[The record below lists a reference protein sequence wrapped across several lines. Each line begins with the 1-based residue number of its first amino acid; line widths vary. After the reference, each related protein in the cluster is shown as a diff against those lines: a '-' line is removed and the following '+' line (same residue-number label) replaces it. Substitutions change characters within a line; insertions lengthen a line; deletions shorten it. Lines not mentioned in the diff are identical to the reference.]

1 MDGGGGDAQA
11 GLGRLEGDIEAH
23 LDRALTWNLGHRMI
37 GRRMRGHDNAPGD
50 IKRVKNEL
58 GGGVGIEP
66 IGRQRGAA
74 GTGQEA
80 TRHAS

>member
-1 MDGGGGDAQA
+1 
-11 GLGRLEGDIEAH
+11 
-23 LDRALTWNLGHRMI
+23 MI
-37 GRRMRGHDNAPGD
+37 GRRMSGHDDAPGD

-58 GGGVGIEP
+58 GGGVGVEP